1 MGDAF
6 SSGVSLWSRFKQWVR
21 DTAVFIG
28 FVLGLFVI
36 GWWWSGPSSD
46 ETIVYTAACANGLK
60 MRPSLHAINTETF
73 DRDYTTHRKDR
84 ANCVILPMSVT
95 VYTVNVTRGEVYY
108 SSGGGGRRLVDCAI
122 VSSNDWR
129 CAYPDGS
136 GYVTVVDGLKA
147 QDRSDGGYMFSI
159 RRWQYW
165 YATMHGF
172 FSTGGLTGEWL
183 IPEQKAA
190 Y

>member
-1 MGDAF
+1 MGDTV

-21 DTAVFIG
+21 DTTVFIG

-36 GWWWSGPSSD
+36 GWWWSAPSSD
-46 ETIVYTAACANGLK
+46 ETTAYTAACANGLK
-60 MRPSLHAINTETF
+60 MRPSLHAINTKTF
-73 DRDYTTHRKDR
+73 DRDYTKYREDR

-95 VYTVNVTRGEVYY
+95 VYTVNVARGEVYY
-108 SSGGGGRRLVDCAI
+108 SSGGGARRLVDCAI

-136 GYVTVVDGLKA
+136 GYVTVVGGLKA
-147 QDRSDGGYMFSI
+147 QGRSDDGYWFSI
-159 RRWQYW
+159 RRWQYS
-165 YATMHGF
+165 YATIYWFLLSVGPR
-172 FSTGGLTGEWL
+172 GAWL
-183 IPEQKAA
+183 IPEQEAA